1 MTTSTASIRATGAG
15 SSPPVAEAGGPGNDV
30 LRRALEAN
38 LQYYAALGRL
48 TVDYLEALGSIAR
61 QVEVPVKLGDRT
73 VTLRQAPPAPEVPAP
88 TPPPPAVMV
97 LEAEGGGTAIGVFLV
112 ENLLAEKVSA
122 PVSASAFEA
131 PDGREVALPLAFDP
145 EIVMLEPGE
154 QILVRVTAQVG
165 DDLEQEVS
173 YRAELAVPGVIGT
186 KVPIVARRRAS

>member
-1 MTTSTASIRATGAG
+1 
-15 SSPPVAEAGGPGNDV
+15 VADDI

-38 LQYYAALGRL
+38 LQYYSALGRL

-61 QVEVPVKLGDRT
+61 NVEVPANLGNRT
-73 VTLRQAPPAPEVPAP
+73 ITFRQSAPVPEAPAP
-88 TPPPPAVMV
+88 TPTPPAVMV
-97 LEAEGGGTAIGVFLV
+97 LEAGGGDTAIGVFLV
-112 ENLLAEKVSA
+112 ENLLNEKVSA
-122 PVSASAFEA
+122 PVSASAFAA

-145 EIVMLEPGE
+145 EVVVLEPGE

-165 DDLEQEVS
+165 DDLEEDVS

>member
-1 MTTSTASIRATGAG
+1 MAD
-15 SSPPVAEAGGPGNDV
+15 DV

-61 QVEVPVKLGDRT
+61 QVEVPAKLGNRT
-73 VTLRQAPPAPEVPAP
+73 ITLRQSAPAPEPPAPAP
-88 TPPPPAVMV
+88 QPPPVMV

-122 PVSASAFEA
+122 PVSASSFAD
-131 PDGREVALPLAFDP
+131 PDGREVAVPLAFDP
-145 EIVMLEPGE
+145 EVVILEPGE
-154 QILVRVTAQVG
+154 QILVRVTAQVA
-165 DDLEQEVS
+165 DDLEADVS

-186 KVPIVARRRAS
+186 KVPIVARRRAA

>member
-1 MTTSTASIRATGAG
+1 MADDI
-15 SSPPVAEAGGPGNDV
+15 

-38 LQYYAALGRL
+38 LQYYSALGRL
-48 TVDYLEALGSIAR
+48 TVDYFEALGSIAR
-61 QVEVPVKLGDRT
+61 NVEVPANLGNRT
-73 VTLRQAPPAPEVPAP
+73 ITFRQPAPAPAAPAP
-88 TPPPPAVMV
+88 APPPPAVMV
-97 LEAEGGGTAIGVFLV
+97 LEAGGGETAIGVFLV

-122 PVSASAFEA
+122 PVSASAFAA

-145 EIVMLEPGE
+145 EVVVLEPGE

-165 DDLEQEVS
+165 DNLEEDVS